1 MSPEKSEPRGN
12 EAVLTNPLSNSIPKK
27 KWWQKINFKRKT
39 RKPDLNLLDQ
49 VEVLLIN
56 TGEAPSDAVI
66 EKCKDL
72 MALHRIKENTDARRR
87 LEKWASRAIV
97 YYLIAVGIIILLND
111 SDFSISFSF
120 FKWTSKLDL
129 SDMVLVTLLSTT
141 TINIL
146 GLGFIVLKGH
156 FKASE
161 INISSENPLASENN
175 EVSVKK
181 GITATIRH
189 EIINN

>member
-1 MSPEKSEPRGN
+1 MSTEDSEVRGIDV
-12 EAVLTNPLSNSIPKK
+12 ELTNPLSNLVPKK
-27 KWWQKINFKRKT
+27 KWWQRFVLKRKIK
-39 RKPDLNLLDQ
+39 KPDLNLLDQ
-49 VEVLLIN
+49 VEVLLVN
-56 TGEAPSDAVI
+56 TGGEPSEALIS
-66 EKCKDL
+66 KCKDL

-97 YYLIAVGIIILLND
+97 YYLIAVGIIILLNK

-120 FKWTSKLDL
+120 FEWKSKLDL

-161 INISSENPLASENN
+161 INLSSENPLAKEKN

-189 EIINN
+189 EFINN

>member
-1 MSPEKSEPRGN
+1 MSPENSEPRGN
-12 EAVLTNPLSNSIPKK
+12 EAVLTNPLSNHMPEK

-66 EKCKDL
+66 GKCKDL